1 MNEYIEFELQK
12 GWFWNWKNN
21 WFLCKLWFSLSLD
34 LFFLEFELNK
44 IPNVFFLIW
53 KWHFNSYIRMLKI
66 FWIYC
71 ASWISGYSIYLFVKN
86 SILICLWVCVSVYV
100 FQERELFD
108 KLFWLMSTIRK
119 KNPII
124 MISRFSIKFF
134 LLSSVLL
141 LLTFTTEAHF
151 HTKRLH
157 DDLFSDCKFF

>member
-1 MNEYIEFELQK
+1 M
-12 GWFWNWKNN
+12 
-21 WFLCKLWFSLSLD
+21 
-34 LFFLEFELNK
+34 
-44 IPNVFFLIW
+44 
-53 KWHFNSYIRMLKI
+53 
-66 FWIYC
+66 
-71 ASWISGYSIYLFVKN
+71 FV
-86 SILICLWVCVSVYV
+86 SVCVSVYV